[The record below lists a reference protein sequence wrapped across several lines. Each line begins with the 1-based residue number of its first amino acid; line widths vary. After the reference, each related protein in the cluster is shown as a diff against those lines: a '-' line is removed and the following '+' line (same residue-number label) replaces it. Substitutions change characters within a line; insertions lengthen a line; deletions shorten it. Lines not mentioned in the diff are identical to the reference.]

1 MGYGMGREVE
11 NKPAATSIGSL
22 ACPPPGQAM
31 STLESSISQ
40 QLLPAPTRGWPAGN
54 SRVAWAKKICTGLL
68 LVAGISVQQLAWAQ
82 DPWHVFTLTQPVAGQ
97 PPLVTQTASAIGVA
111 PRRANFKDEQTSLAA
126 RHTANWVVD
135 SGDNLGMPFM
145 IVDKAQ
151 ARALLFDAHGELK
164 GAESVLL
171 GLAVGDD
178 SVPGIGTRKLSSIRP
193 EERTTPAG
201 RFVVS
206 LGRNLKGKEILWIDY
221 ENAISLHRVVTSNA
235 KERRVERLASA
246 NIHDK
251 RISYGCINVPV
262 AFFDRLV
269 SPTFSGTNGIVYV
282 LPETR
287 ANHTAFSAYYAV
299 E

>member
-1 MGYGMGREVE
+1 MNTDESRASLCLPTPVGRRH
-11 NKPAATSIGSL
+11 G
-22 ACPPPGQAM
+22 
-31 STLESSISQ
+31 
-40 QLLPAPTRGWPAGN
+40 GN
-54 SRVAWAKKICTGLL
+54 SRKAAVRGCCIGLL
-68 LVAGISVQQLAWAQ
+68 AVAGMLVQSLARA
-82 DPWHVFTLTQPVAGQ
+82 DDGGLTL
-97 PPLVTQTASAIGVA
+97 ASAQPGTIGVTSK
-111 PRRANFKDEQTSLAA
+111 RANFKHEYASWAA

-151 ARALLFDAHGELK
+151 ARVLLFDASGELS
-164 GAESVLL
+164 GAASALL

-178 SVPGIGTRKLSSIRP
+178 SVPGIGSRKLSSIRP

-201 RFVVS
+201 RFVAS
-206 LGRNLKGKEILWIDY
+206 LGRNLSGKEILWIDY

-235 KERRVERLASA
+235 KERRAERLASPLTD
-246 NIHDK
+246 DK

-262 AFFDRLV
+262 AFFDRHV
-269 SPTFSGTNGIVYV
+269 IPAFSGTNGVVYV

-287 ANHTAFSAYYAV
+287 ANHKVFTSYYGV